1 MFKFSWEIPFW
12 KGDIIQEFSK
22 LLKIS
27 CLQVMKSKLT
37 IVPSCL
43 TCLTHT
49 CQLCIPT
56 IVEVSLKIFFWY
68 GNLHVR
74 VFSTYKTGIV
84 TTLNDFATFHTGT
97 GRCCKN
103 VCIAFS
109 YVHVSFPKN
118 LV

>member
-1 MFKFSWEIPFW
+1 MGNTFLERGYHTGVFKAT
-12 KGDIIQEFSK
+12 KNK
-22 LLKIS
+22 LFASNEKQIDNCTLMLDMAHS
-27 CLQVMKSKLT
+27 YMSVVS
-37 IVPSCL
+37 
-43 TCLTHT
+43 
-49 CQLCIPT
+49 T

-84 TTLNDFATFHTGT
+84 TTLNDFATCHTGT

-103 VCIAFS
+103 VCLAFS